1 MAEPKEGLLSNTDK
15 SIEFIF
21 SGEFPGLNDVQSTVL
36 TAGKI
41 PMQEPSTE
49 SAVKGAFSFARYQR
63 EATDVTS
70 IVRRED
76 KEGKDDGTDDA
87 DADDEAKK
95 HMPMYGGGGDDD
107 DDPLFMGGQ

>member
-1 MAEPKEGLLSNTDK
+1 MAEPKEDLLSGTDK
-15 SIEFIF
+15 SINFIF

-36 TAGKI
+36 KAGDI

-76 KEGKDDGTDDA
+76 KQEEDDGTDD
-87 DADDEAKK
+87 DDSDDEAKK
-95 HMPMYGGGGDDD
+95 HMPLYGGGGGDDD
-107 DDPLFMGGQ
+107 DPLLFGGQ